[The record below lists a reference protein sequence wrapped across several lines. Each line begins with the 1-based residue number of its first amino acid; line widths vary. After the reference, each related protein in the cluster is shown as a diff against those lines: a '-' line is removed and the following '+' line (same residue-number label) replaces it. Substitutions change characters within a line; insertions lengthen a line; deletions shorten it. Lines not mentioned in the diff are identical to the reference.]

1 MAKRLPRGN
10 EEFSDFYAR
19 ANRTRDLIVQK
30 FETVIAAARS
40 RRDELLNEVEHIEE
54 LHREEERVLEKELG
68 EVEKSR
74 TDSWVHV
81 DATYPGISSTQH
93 SSFITMGKIDD
104 KISCSVC
111 SCVEIRELLITS
123 R

>member
-68 EVEKSR
+68 EVEKS
-74 TDSWVHV
+74 
-81 DATYPGISSTQH
+81 QN
-93 SSFITMGKIDD
+93 
-104 KISCSVC
+104 
-111 SCVEIRELLITS
+111 
-123 R
+123 